1 MKDFFNLGSHT
12 KTAILFFLIIIICVI
27 FYLMKNFKTIDI
39 QLKILLLIIILGSI
53 AGISLIQKE
62 DKSVALLRSNFSLAT
77 GIIEQYIVTNLKGKG
92 DTGNSIKYIYS
103 INNQFFTNSYGENYY
118 VDIPNDKPDLS
129 LLYLVIY
136 EKANPKNS
144 FILLN
149 YPVTSSE
156 DLERYK
162 DLFKDKIP
170 ANAIKQD

>member
-1 MKDFFNLGSHT
+1 M
-12 KTAILFFLIIIICVI
+12 ILIVGLVAGICLIREQDKNVELLKNN
-27 FYLMKNFKTIDI
+27 FYLTT
-39 QLKILLLIIILGSI
+39 GS
-53 AGISLIQKE
+53 
-62 DKSVALLRSNFSLAT
+62 
-77 GIIEQYIVTNLKGKG
+77 IEQYIVTNLKGKG

-103 INNQFFTNSYGENYY
+103 VDNHFFVHSYGENYY

-136 EKANPKNS
+136 EKVNPKNS

-149 YPVTSSE
+149 YPVNSSQ

-170 ANAIKQD
+170 DDAIKQN

>member
-1 MKDFFNLGSHT
+1 MKDFFNQENHT
-12 KTAILFFLIIIICVI
+12 KTVVVIFIFIIICVI
-27 FYLMKNFKTIDI
+27 FYFVKNFKSIDN
-39 QLKILLLIIILGSI
+39 QLKILLMILIVGLV
-53 AGISLIQKE
+53 AGICLIREQ
-62 DKSVALLRSNFSLAT
+62 DKNVELLKNNFYLTT
-77 GIIEQYIVTNLKGKG
+77 GSIEQYIVTNLKGKG

-103 INNQFFTNSYGENYY
+103 VDNHFFVHSYGENYY

-136 EKANPKNS
+136 EKVNPKNS

-149 YPVTSSE
+149 YPVNSSQ

-170 ANAIKQD
+170 DDAIKQN